1 MKIVVIGG
9 TRLIATKLVNNLRQR
24 GHEVLAASLESG
36 VDTFTAE
43 GLADA
48 LKGARVVVDVAN
60 APQWDDK
67 AVLEFFETS
76 KTRQIALSCEQLAV
90 SPRTTN

>member
-36 VDTFTAE
+36 INTFTAE

-48 LKGARVVVDVAN
+48 LRRSSGRRCRERA
-60 APQWDDK
+60 
-67 AVLEFFETS
+67 AVG
-76 KTRQIALSCEQLAV
+76 RQGRAGV
-90 SPRTTN
+90 F